1 MHRIYSIVKR
11 TMMKQLLVAIVTAP
25 LFAVGISAVT
35 PTFGAK
41 LVTDK
46 LTGSGSV
53 RRELYE
59 ECKEGGKI
67 VHIRPECCLD
77 TMDVQAGSRHQPA
90 WLNHNSHSHTNN
102 HQDDFCKDEVNQ
114 ADWLSHLDKYC
125 YATISTT
132 MGAVVECSYDYWK
145 DNYACHKQASDTCR
159 RLRGKTVHSNLTM
172 VCGDNLIMTIRNHMD
187 CLGYTC
193 SKHDAREFVLTYID
207 SQNKRQSFRHT
218 ADGECRFTEING
230 VSIDTMKRQDATRN
244 TVVIVSLLIVA
255 VIVGYLRYYLMR
267 DLPEPNSMVEIPR
280 VHRRQMLRTPNAYTA
295 VKATTP
301 ATEFEREFA

>member
-25 LFAVGISAVT
+25 LFAVGISTVT

-67 VHIRPECCLD
+67 VHICPECCLD

-125 YATISTT
+125 NATTSTT

-145 DNYACHKQASDTCR
+145 DNYACHKQASDKCR
-159 RLRGKTVHSNLTM
+159 PLKGKTVHSNLTM

-193 SKHDAREFVLTYID
+193 SKHDAR
-207 SQNKRQSFRHT
+207 K
-218 ADGECRFTEING
+218 
-230 VSIDTMKRQDATRN
+230 
-244 TVVIVSLLIVA
+244 SL
-255 VIVGYLRYYLMR
+255 
-267 DLPEPNSMVEIPR
+267 
-280 VHRRQMLRTPNAYTA
+280 
-295 VKATTP
+295 
-301 ATEFEREFA
+301 F